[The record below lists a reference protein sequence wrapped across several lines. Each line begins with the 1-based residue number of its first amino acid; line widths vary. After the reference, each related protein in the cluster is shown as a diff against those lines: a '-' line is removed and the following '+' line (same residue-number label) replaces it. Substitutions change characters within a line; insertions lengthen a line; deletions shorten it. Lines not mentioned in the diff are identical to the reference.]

1 MGEPCTGG
9 SRGIGQLGR
18 VLNVKGMK
26 LSWEFIGEGQT
37 RRGFSWTLKLNG
49 GCRGCQIV
57 WCVAYR
63 IY

>member
-9 SRGIGQLGR
+9 SRGIGQSGR
-18 VLNVKGMK
+18 VWNVKGVK

-49 GCRGCQIV
+49 G
-57 WCVAYR
+57 
-63 IY
+63 